1 MRVLPSQA
9 GRDTVGRMHISLLPV
24 LRIIRL
30 SVVLTG
36 LIQLAILAATPGQ
49 ATRLGTPGASLMS
62 GQVVS
67 APIHPAQVAIL
78 TAKLTV
84 AGPGNA
90 PSPEPLAPAL
100 TGAALPPAPSGDVRL
115 VRTGPARDLTA
126 QGSPDRAHAR
136 GPPLVV

>member
-1 MRVLPSQA
+1 MQ
-9 GRDTVGRMHISLLPV
+9 ISLLPV

-36 LIQLAILAATPGQ
+36 LIQLAILAATPSQASRPALQ
-49 ATRLGTPGASLMS
+49 ATSLQP
-62 GQVVS
+62 GQVIS
-67 APIHPAQVAIL
+67 APVHPAQVAIL

-126 QGSPDRAHAR
+126 QGAPDRAHAR
-136 GPPLVV
+136 GPPRLV